1 MKELDK
7 ILSNLSDE
15 QKEKLVSLLQSSM
28 KDNKSDESSTVD
40 EDFRVTKIDKT
51 NNNRRRE
58 PVRAREN
65 QWKDEGE
72 FKDIETPNYEK
83 TPRRRQPPK
92 KVNVEC
98 SVCGKSFKE
107 DSRFVY
113 GEFHRCNRCIGR

>member
-51 NNNRRRE
+51 NINGRRR
-58 PVRAREN
+58 
-65 QWKDEGE
+65 
-72 FKDIETPNYEK
+72 PNL
-83 TPRRRQPPK
+83 
-92 KVNVEC
+92 
-98 SVCGKSFKE
+98 
-107 DSRFVY
+107 D
-113 GEFHRCNRCIGR
+113 